1 MPPARRRPRPRRTW
15 PQRLF
20 LFFNI
25 FVIVAALVSA
35 GVLAYA
41 KDTVSSIPR
50 VAFAGGV
57 LATESPDRNEPINF
71 LLVGTD
77 SASNLDE
84 GDPLRNVGREA
95 NLLTDTMIVLRVDP
109 ASGDAAVMSI
119 PRDLWIPD
127 LGYKINSAYALGG
140 RDLLVSSLQDFLD
153 IPIHRYIQI
162 DFNGFLELMRVLG
175 GIRVQIDHPLRDEKA
190 QFAVNETGCV
200 RLTPRQAL
208 GYVRARTLT
217 AETSP
222 GNWELVD
229 QTSDFGRI
237 QRQQDFL
244 VLALQRAFDQGMRNP
259 NTLRGLIDDVAAG
272 GYVQLDTRTTPQDI
286 LDLGRDF
293 ENFRA
298 DSLER
303 YTLPVEVGNVGQAS
317 VVFLIEGEAQRM
329 LNVFRGEEADN
340 VSFRVAVR
348 NGTGESGLAQS
359 VQAALNLEGFN
370 VTETGNADSFAY
382 ATTVIRH
389 DASQRRQAELLARW
403 LEAGPVLEQ
412 AEFGVDAPVEIIVGS
427 DWAGVRDEPLPPPTP
442 GADATP
448 TPDPSSL
455 APTPTPTPTPE
466 PLAQI
471 RGC

>member
-1 MPPARRRPRPRRTW
+1 MALARRPRPRRTW

-20 LFFNI
+20 LLFNL
-25 FVIVAALVSA
+25 FVIAAALTSA

-57 LATESPDRNEPINF
+57 LATEDPDSDEPINF
-71 LLVGTD
+71 LLVGAD
-77 SASNLDE
+77 SVANLDDD
-84 GDPLRNVGREA
+84 DPLRSTRSEA

-109 ASGDAAVMSI
+109 GSGDASMMSI

-127 LGYKINSAYALGG
+127 LGYKINSAYALGEE
-140 RDLLVSSLQDFLD
+140 DLLVSTIQEFLD
-153 IPIHRYIQI
+153 IPIHRYIQV

-175 GIRVQIDHPLRDEKA
+175 GIRVQIDYPLRDDKA
-190 QFAVNETGCV
+190 QLSITETGCV

-208 GYVRARTLT
+208 GYVRSRTLT

-222 GNWELVD
+222 GNWVLVD
-229 QTSDFGRI
+229 ESSDFGRI

-244 VLALQRAFDQGMRNP
+244 VLALQRAFDQGLRNP
-259 NTLRGLIDDVAAG
+259 NTLRGLIEDVAAG

-293 ENFRA
+293 EDFRA
-298 DSLER
+298 ESLQR
-303 YTLPVEVGNVGQAS
+303 YTLPVEIGNVGQAS
-317 VVFLIEGEAQRM
+317 VVFLVESEAQRV

-340 VSFRVAVR
+340 ISFRIAVR
-348 NGTGESGLAQS
+348 NGTGETGFAQQ
-359 VQAALNLEGFN
+359 VQTTLDLGGFN
-370 VTETGNADSFAY
+370 VVETGNADDFAY
-382 ATTVIRH
+382 ETTVIRH
-389 DASQRRQAELLARW
+389 SAPQRRQAEILARW
-403 LEAGPVLEQ
+403 LAATPVLEEVEVG
-412 AEFGVDAPVEIIVGS
+412 ADVPVELIAGR
-427 DWAGVRDEPLPPPTP
+427 DWAGLRSEPLPLPAGPQV
-442 GADATP
+442 TP
-448 TPDPSSL
+448 TPEPASVA
-455 APTPTPTPTPE
+455 APASPPPTPTPE

>member
-1 MPPARRRPRPRRTW
+1 MSPARRRPRPRRTW

-20 LFFNI
+20 LFFNL
-25 FVIVAALVSA
+25 FVIVAAMASA

-50 VAFAGGV
+50 VAFPGDV
-57 LATESPDRNEPINF
+57 LATEDADSNEPINF
-71 LLVGTD
+71 LLVGAD
-77 SASNLDE
+77 SIATLDE
-84 GDPLRNVGREA
+84 GDPLRNTRSEA

-109 ASGDAAVMSI
+109 ESGAAAVMSI

-127 LGYKINSAYALGG
+127 LGYKINSAYALGEE
-140 RDLLVSSLQDFLD
+140 DLLVSTIQDFLD
-153 IPIHRYIQI
+153 IPIHRYIQV

-175 GIRVQIDHPLRDEKA
+175 GIRVQIDYPLRDEKA
-190 QFAVNETGCV
+190 QFSVNETGCV

-208 GYVRARTLT
+208 GYVRSRTLT

-222 GNWELVD
+222 GVWELVD

-259 NTLRGLIDDVAAG
+259 NTLRGLIEDVGAG

-293 ENFRA
+293 EDFRA
-298 DSLER
+298 ESLQR
-303 YTLPVEVGNVGQAS
+303 YTLPVEIGNVGQAS
-317 VVFLIEGEAQRM
+317 VLFLVESEAQRV

-340 VSFRVAVR
+340 ISFRIAVR
-348 NGTGESGLAQS
+348 NGTGETGLAQE
-359 VQAALNLEGFN
+359 VQLALNLEGFN
-370 VTETGNADSFAY
+370 VTETGNADDFAY
-382 ATTVIRH
+382 DTTVIRH
-389 DASQRRQAELLARW
+389 SAAQKRQAEILARW
-403 LEAGPVLEQ
+403 LEAEPLLEEID
-412 AEFGVDAPVEIIVGS
+412 AGVDAPVELIAGA
-427 DWAGVRDEPLPPPTP
+427 DWAGVRSEPLPPPTAGP
-442 GADATP
+442 EATP
-448 TPDPSSL
+448 TPDPESL
-455 APTPTPTPTPE
+455 TPTPTPTPTPE

>member
-1 MPPARRRPRPRRTW
+1 
-15 PQRLF
+15 LF
-20 LFFNI
+20 LSFNLL
-25 FVIVAALVSA
+25 VIIAAIASA

-50 VAFAGGV
+50 VAFAGDV
-57 LATESPDRNEPINF
+57 LATEDADSDEPINF
-71 LLVGTD
+71 LLVGAD
-77 SASNLDE
+77 SIATLDE
-84 GDPLRNVGREA
+84 DDPLRNTRTEA

-109 ASGDAAVMSI
+109 QSGAAAVMSI

-127 LGYKINSAYALGG
+127 LGYKINSAYALGEE
-140 RDLLVSSLQDFLD
+140 DLLVSTIQEFLD
-153 IPIHRYIQI
+153 IPIHRYIQV

-175 GIRVQIDHPLRDEKA
+175 GIRVQIDYPLRDEKA
-190 QFAVNETGCV
+190 QFSVNETGCV

-208 GYVRARTLT
+208 GYVRSRTLT

-259 NTLRGLIDDVAAG
+259 NTLRGLIEDVGAG

-293 ENFRA
+293 EDFRA
-298 DSLER
+298 ESLER
-303 YTLPVEVGNVGQAS
+303 YTLPVEIGNVGQAS
-317 VVFLIEGEAQRM
+317 VLFLVESEAQRV
-329 LNVFRGEEADN
+329 LNVFRGEAADN
-340 VSFRVAVR
+340 ISFRIAVR
-348 NGTGESGLAQS
+348 NGTGETGFAQQ
-359 VQAALNLEGFN
+359 VQLALNLEGFN
-370 VTETGNADSFAY
+370 VTETGNADNFAY
-382 ATTVIRH
+382 ETTVIRH
-389 DASQRRQAELLARW
+389 SSAQRRQAEILARW
-403 LEAGPVLEQ
+403 LEAEPVLEEVD
-412 AEFGVDAPVEIIVGS
+412 AGPDAPVELIAGS
-427 DWAGVRDEPLPPPTP
+427 DWAGVRTEPLPPPTAGP
-442 GADATP
+442 EATP
-448 TPDPSSL
+448 TPDPESL
-455 APTPTPTPTPE
+455 TPTPTPTPTPE

>member
-20 LFFNI
+20 LLFNL
-25 FVIVAALVSA
+25 FVIVAALASA

-50 VAFAGGV
+50 VAFAGDV
-57 LATESPDRNEPINF
+57 LATEDADRNEPINF

-77 SASNLDE
+77 SIINLDDD
-84 GDPLRNVGREA
+84 DPLRNTRTEA
-95 NLLTDTMIVLRVDP
+95 NLLTDTLIVLRVEP
-109 ASGDAAVMSI
+109 GSGDAALMSI

-127 LGYKINSAYALGG
+127 LGYKINSAYALGEE
-140 RDLLVSSLQDFLD
+140 DLLVSTLQNFLD
-153 IPIHRYIQI
+153 IPIHRYIQV

-175 GIRVQIDHPLRDEKA
+175 GIRVQIDYPLRDEKA

-208 GYVRARTLT
+208 GYVRSRTLT

-259 NTLRGLIDDVAAG
+259 NTLRGLIEDVGAG

-298 DSLER
+298 ESLER
-303 YTLPVEVGNVGQAS
+303 FTLPVEVGNVGQAS
-317 VVFLIEGEAQRM
+317 VVFLVEAEAQRV

-340 VSFRVAVR
+340 ISFRIAVR
-348 NGTGESGLAQS
+348 NGTGESGLAQD
-359 VQAALNLEGFN
+359 VQLALNLEGFN

-382 ATTVIRH
+382 ETTVIRH
-389 DASQRRQAELLARW
+389 DPSQRRQAELLVRW
-403 LEAGPVLEQ
+403 LAAEPVLEEIE
-412 AEFGVDAPVEIIVGS
+412 AGVDAPVEIVVGS
-427 DWAGVRDEPLPPPTP
+427 DWAGVRSEPLPPPTP
-442 GADATP
+442 GPDATP
-448 TPDPSSL
+448 TADPSTL
-455 APTPTPTPTPE
+455 TPTPTPTPTPE